1 LNENGSFFHIL
12 SADTMKPNTRFW
24 TSPFAIGAFILSV
37 LTALLLFF
45 NAVIGMSQSAHVL
58 LSSMFVIA
66 VVFHTV
72 VNWNQFN

>member
-1 LNENGSFFHIL
+1 LDENGSFFHIL
-12 SADTMKPNTRFW
+12 LDETMKTNTKFW

-37 LTALLLFF
+37 LTGLLLFF
-45 NAVIGMSQSAHVL
+45 NAVIGISQSAHVL

-72 VNWNQFN
+72 INWNQFN